1 MNSKILI
8 VSGLILILPV
18 LVHGQ
23 AERKFIRQGNKQ
35 YKEEVFDESEIL
47 YRKALE
53 KEQQS
58 YSGEFNLGDA
68 MYKQEKFEDAARSF
82 HKLAENQT
90 DPIKLGELYHNIG
103 NSFLKANQL
112 EASIEAYKQALRN
125 NPEDNETRHNLAYA
139 QQMQQQQQDQ
149 QNQDQDKQDQDQDKQ
164 DQDQDKDK
172 QDQDQDK
179 QDQDQD
185 QQEQNQ
191 DQDQQDQNQN
201 QDQQDQQDQ
210 NQDQQ
215 QQQQPQISKEDA
227 RRMLQALQQDE
238 QDLQEKLQKQKAQAT
253 KVKVLKDW

>member
-1 MNSKILI
+1 MTSKIFI
-8 VSGLILILPV
+8 ISGLIFMLPV

-23 AERKFIRQGNKQ
+23 AERKYIRQGNKQ
-35 YKEEVFDESEIL
+35 FKEEVFDESEIL

-90 DPIKLGELYHNIG
+90 DPTKLGELYHNLG
-103 NSFLKANQL
+103 NSFLKANKL
-112 EASIEAYKQALRN
+112 EASIEAYKQSLRN
-125 NPEDNETRHNLAYA
+125 NPADNETRHNLAYA

-149 QNQDQDKQDQDQDKQ
+149 K
-164 DQDQDKDK
+164 
-172 QDQDQDK
+172 DQDQDK

-185 QQEQNQ
+185 QDKQDQNQDQDKQDQDQNQDKQDQ

-201 QDQQDQQDQ
+201 QQDQ

-215 QQQQPQISKEDA
+215 QPQISREDA
-227 RRMLQALQQDE
+227 QRMLQALQQDE
-238 QDLQEKLQKQKAQAT
+238 QDLQEKLMKQKAQAT

>member
-1 MNSKILI
+1 MTSKNLI
-8 VSGLILILPV
+8 ISGLIFMLPV

-23 AERKFIRQGNKQ
+23 AERKYVRQGNKQ

-82 HKLAENQT
+82 HKLSENET
-90 DPIKLGELYHNIG
+90 DPIKLGELYHNLG

-112 EASIEAYKQALRN
+112 EASIEAYKQSLRN
-125 NPEDNETRHNLAYA
+125 NPADNETRHNLAYA

-149 QNQDQDKQDQDQDKQ
+149 
-164 DQDQDKDK
+164 KD
-172 QDQDQDK
+172 
-179 QDQDQD
+179 
-185 QQEQNQ
+185 
-191 DQDQQDQNQN
+191 
-201 QDQQDQQDQ
+201 QDQ

-215 QQQQPQISKEDA
+215 QQQQQPQISREDA
-227 RRMLQALQQDE
+227 QRMLQALQQDE
-238 QDLQEKLQKQKAQAT
+238 QDLQEKLKKQKAQAT

>member
-8 VSGLILILPV
+8 ISGLIFMLPV

-23 AERKFIRQGNKQ
+23 AERKYIRQGNKQ

-82 HKLAENQT
+82 HKLAENQN
-90 DPIKLGELYHNIG
+90 DPIKLGELYHNMG

-112 EASIEAYKQALRN
+112 EQSIEAYKHALRN
-125 NPEDNETRHNLAYA
+125 NPADNETRHNLAYA

-149 QNQDQDKQDQDQDKQ
+149 DKQDQDQNQDKQDQDKQDQDQN
-164 DQDQDKDK
+164 
-172 QDQDQDK
+172 QDK
-179 QDQDQD
+179 QDQNQNPD
-185 QQEQNQ
+185 QQN
-191 DQDQQDQNQN
+191 
-201 QDQQDQQDQ
+201 Q

-215 QQQQPQISKEDA
+215 QQQPQISREDA
-227 RRMLQALQQDE
+227 QRMLQALQQDE
-238 QDLQEKLQKQKAQAT
+238 QDLQEKLKKQKAQAT

>member
-1 MNSKILI
+1 MTRKNLI
-8 VSGLILILPV
+8 ISGLIFMLPV

-23 AERKFIRQGNKQ
+23 AERKYVRQGNKQ

-90 DPIKLGELYHNIG
+90 DPIKLGELYHNLG

-112 EASIEAYKQALRN
+112 EASIEAYKQSLRN
-125 NPEDNETRHNLAYA
+125 NPADNETRHNLAYA

-149 QNQDQDKQDQDQDKQ
+149 KDQDQNQDKQDQDQEQDKQDQEQDQDKQDQDQNQ
-164 DQDQDKDK
+164 
-172 QDQDQDK
+172 QDQDK
-179 QDQDQD
+179 QDQEQD
-185 QQEQNQ
+185 
-191 DQDQQDQNQN
+191 

-210 NQDQQ
+210 
-215 QQQQPQISKEDA
+215 QQQPQISREDA
-227 RRMLQALQQDE
+227 QRMLQALQQDE
-238 QDLQEKLQKQKAQAT
+238 QDLQEKLKKQKAQAT

>member
-1 MNSKILI
+1 MTSKILI
-8 VSGLILILPV
+8 ISGLIFMLPV

-23 AERKFIRQGNKQ
+23 AERKYIRQGNKQ

-58 YSGEFNLGDA
+58 DSGEFNLGDA
-68 MYKQEKFEDAARSF
+68 MYKQEKFEDAARGF

-90 DPIKLGELYHNIG
+90 DPVKLGELYHNIG
-103 NSFLKANQL
+103 NSLLKANQL

-125 NPEDNETRHNLAYA
+125 NPADNETRHNLAYA

-149 QNQDQDKQDQDQDKQ
+149 QNQDQNQDQ
-164 DQDQDKDK
+164 
-172 QDQDQDK
+172 
-179 QDQDQD
+179 
-185 QQEQNQ
+185 Q
-191 DQDQQDQNQN
+191 DQDQQDQDQDQNQDQQDQDQDQN
-201 QDQQDQQDQ
+201 QDQQDQQQ

-215 QQQQPQISKEDA
+215 QQQQQQPQISREDA
-227 RRMLQALQQDE
+227 QRMLQALQQDE
-238 QDLQEKLQKQKAQAT
+238 QELQEKLKKQKAQAT

>member
-149 QNQDQDKQDQDQDKQ
+149 DQDKQDQDQDQ
-164 DQDQDKDK
+164 DKQDQDKDK

-185 QQEQNQ
+185 KQDQDQ
-191 DQDQQDQNQN
+191 DQDQQDQN
-201 QDQQDQQDQ
+201 QDQ

-227 RRMLQALQQDE
+227 QRMLQALQQDE
-238 QDLQEKLQKQKAQAT
+238 QDLQEKLMKQKAQAT

>member
-1 MNSKILI
+1 MTNKIFI
-8 VSGLILILPV
+8 ISGLIFMLPV

-23 AERKFIRQGNKQ
+23 AERKYIRQGNKQ

-68 MYKQEKFEDAARSF
+68 MYKQEKFEDAARGF

-90 DPIKLGELYHNIG
+90 DPVKLGELYHNIG
-103 NSFLKANQL
+103 NSLLKAKQL

-125 NPEDNETRHNLAYA
+125 NPADNETRHNLAYA

-149 QNQDQDKQDQDQDKQ
+149 QNQDQNQDQ
-164 DQDQDKDK
+164 
-172 QDQDQDK
+172 

-185 QQEQNQ
+185 QN
-191 DQDQQDQNQN
+191 QDQQDQDQDQNQDQQDQDQN
-201 QDQQDQQDQ
+201 QDQQDQQQ

-215 QQQQPQISKEDA
+215 QQPQISREDA
-227 RRMLQALQQDE
+227 QRMLQALQQDE
-238 QDLQEKLQKQKAQAT
+238 QELQEKLKKQKAQAT

>member
-1 MNSKILI
+1 MTSKNLI
-8 VSGLILILPV
+8 ISGLIFILPV

-23 AERKFIRQGNKQ
+23 AERKYVRQGNKQ

-82 HKLAENQT
+82 NKLAENQT
-90 DPIKLGELYHNIG
+90 DPIKLGELYHNLG

-112 EASIEAYKQALRN
+112 EASIEAYKQSLRN
-125 NPEDNETRHNLAYA
+125 NPADNETRHNLAYA

-149 QNQDQDKQDQDQDKQ
+149 KDQDQNQDKQDQDQDQDKQDQDQDKQ
-164 DQDQDKDK
+164 DQ
-172 QDQDQDK
+172 
-179 QDQDQD
+179 
-185 QQEQNQ
+185 N
-191 DQDQQDQNQN
+191 QDQQDQ
-201 QDQQDQQDQ
+201 QQDQQDQ

-215 QQQQPQISKEDA
+215 DQQQQQPQISREDA
-227 RRMLQALQQDE
+227 QRMLQALQQDE
-238 QDLQEKLQKQKAQAT
+238 QDLLEKLKKQKAQAR

>member
-1 MNSKILI
+1 MTSKNLI
-8 VSGLILILPV
+8 ISGLIFMLPV

-23 AERKFIRQGNKQ
+23 AERKYVRQGNKQ

-82 HKLAENQT
+82 HKLSENET
-90 DPIKLGELYHNIG
+90 DPIKLGELYHNLG

-112 EASIEAYKQALRN
+112 EASIEAYKQSLRN
-125 NPEDNETRHNLAYA
+125 NPADNETRHNLAYA

-149 QNQDQDKQDQDQDKQ
+149 KDQDQNQDKQDQNQDKQDQDQDKQDQDQDKQ
-164 DQDQDKDK
+164 DQDQDK
-172 QDQDQDK
+172 
-179 QDQDQD
+179 
-185 QQEQNQ
+185 
-191 DQDQQDQNQN
+191 QDQN
-201 QDQQDQQDQ
+201 QDQQDQ

-215 QQQQPQISKEDA
+215 QQPQISREDA
-227 RRMLQALQQDE
+227 QRMLQALQQDE
-238 QDLQEKLQKQKAQAT
+238 QDLQEKLKKQKAQAT

>member
-1 MNSKILI
+1 MNSKILFI
-8 VSGLILILPV
+8 SGLILILPV

-23 AERKFIRQGNKQ
+23 AERKYIRQGNKQ

-68 MYKQEKFEDAARSF
+68 MYKQEKFEDATRSF

-90 DPIKLGELYHNIG
+90 DPIKLGELYHNMG

-125 NPEDNETRHNLAYA
+125 NPADDETRHNLAYA
-139 QQMQQQQQDQ
+139 QQMLQQQQDQ
-149 QNQDQDKQDQDQDKQ
+149 Q
-164 DQDQDKDK
+164 
-172 QDQDQDK
+172 K

-185 QQEQNQ
+185 QNKQ
-191 DQDQQDQNQN
+191 DQDQDQNKQDQDQNKQDQDQN
-201 QDQQDQQDQ
+201 QDQQDQDQ

-215 QQQQPQISKEDA
+215 QQQQQQPQISREDA
-227 RRMLQALQQDE
+227 QRMLQALQQDE
-238 QDLQEKLQKQKAQAT
+238 QDLQEKLKKQKAQAT

>member
-8 VSGLILILPV
+8 ISGLILFLPV

-103 NSFLKANQL
+103 NSFLKANQI
-112 EASIEAYKQALRN
+112 EASIEADKQALRN

-139 QQMQQQQQDQ
+139 QQKQQQQQDQ
-149 QNQDQDKQDQDQDKQ
+149 QNQDQDKQDQDQDQ
-164 DQDQDKDK
+164 DK

-185 QQEQNQ
+185 QDQQDQ
-191 DQDQQDQNQN
+191 DQDQQDENQDQQDEN
-201 QDQQDQQDQ
+201 QDQQDQ
-210 NQDQQ
+210 N

-227 RRMLQALQQDE
+227 QRMLQALQQDE
-238 QDLQEKLQKQKAQAT
+238 QDLQEKLKKQKALAT

>member
-8 VSGLILILPV
+8 ISGLILFLPV

-35 YKEEVFDESEIL
+35 YKVEVFDESEIL

-149 QNQDQDKQDQDQDKQ
+149 DKQ

-172 QDQDQDK
+172 QDQDKDQQDQDKDK
-179 QDQDQD
+179 QD
-185 QQEQNQ
+185 Q

-201 QDQQDQQDQ
+201 QDQQDQNQDQ
-210 NQDQQ
+210 QQQ

-227 RRMLQALQQDE
+227 QRMLQALQQDE

>member
-1 MNSKILI
+1 MTSKILFI
-8 VSGLILILPV
+8 SGLIFILPV

-23 AERKFIRQGNKQ
+23 AERKYIRQGNKQ
-35 YKEEVFDESEIL
+35 YKEKVFNESEIL

-68 MYKQEKFEDAARSF
+68 MYKQEKYEDAARSF

-90 DPIKLGELYHNIG
+90 DPMKLGELYHNMG
-103 NSFLKANQL
+103 NSLLKAKQL

-125 NPEDNETRHNLAYA
+125 NPADNETRHNLAYA
-139 QQMQQQQQDQ
+139 QQMQQQEQEQEQ
-149 QNQDQDKQDQDQDKQ
+149 EN
-164 DQDQDKDK
+164 

-185 QQEQNQ
+185 QDKQDQDQDQDKQDQDQDQDKQDQDQ
-191 DQDQQDQNQN
+191 DQDQQN
-201 QDQQDQQDQ
+201 QDQ

-227 RRMLQALQQDE
+227 QRMLQALQQDE
-238 QDLQEKLQKQKAQAT
+238 QDLQEKLKKQKAQAT

>member
-1 MNSKILI
+1 MNRKILI

-18 LVHGQ
+18 LVQGQ

-149 QNQDQDKQDQDQDKQ
+149 DKQDQDQDQDKQDQDQDKQ
-164 DQDQDKDK
+164 DQDQD
-172 QDQDQDK
+172 
-179 QDQDQD
+179 
-185 QQEQNQ
+185 
-191 DQDQQDQNQN
+191 QDQQDQ
-201 QDQQDQQDQ
+201 DQDQQDQ

-215 QQQQPQISKEDA
+215 DQNQQQQDQNQQQQPQISKEDA
-227 RRMLQALQQDE
+227 QRMLQALQQDE
-238 QDLQEKLQKQKAQAT
+238 QDLQEKLKKQKAQAT

>member
-1 MNSKILI
+1 MTRKNLI
-8 VSGLILILPV
+8 ISGLIFMLPV

-23 AERKFIRQGNKQ
+23 AERKYVRQGNKQ

-90 DPIKLGELYHNIG
+90 DPIKLGELYHNLG

-112 EASIEAYKQALRN
+112 EASIEAYKQSLRN
-125 NPEDNETRHNLAYA
+125 NPADNETRHNLAYA

-149 QNQDQDKQDQDQDKQ
+149 KDQDQNQDKQDQDQEQDKQDQEQDQDKQDQDQNQDKQDQDQDQDKQ
-164 DQDQDKDK
+164 DQDK
-172 QDQDQDK
+172 
-179 QDQDQD
+179 
-185 QQEQNQ
+185 
-191 DQDQQDQNQN
+191 
-201 QDQQDQQDQ
+201 
-210 NQDQQ
+210 
-215 QQQQPQISKEDA
+215 QQQQPQISREDA
-227 RRMLQALQQDE
+227 QRMLQALQQDE
-238 QDLQEKLQKQKAQAT
+238 QDLQEKLKKQKAQAT

>member
-1 MNSKILI
+1 MTSKILI
-8 VSGLILILPV
+8 ISGLIFMLPV

-23 AERKFIRQGNKQ
+23 AERKYIRQGNKQ

-68 MYKQEKFEDAARSF
+68 MYKQEKFEDAARGF

-90 DPIKLGELYHNIG
+90 DPVKLGELYHNIG
-103 NSFLKANQL
+103 NSLLKANQL

-125 NPEDNETRHNLAYA
+125 NPADNETRHNLAYA

-149 QNQDQDKQDQDQDKQ
+149 QNQDQD
-164 DQDQDKDK
+164 
-172 QDQDQDK
+172 
-179 QDQDQD
+179 
-185 QQEQNQ
+185 Q
-191 DQDQQDQNQN
+191 DQDQQDQDQDQNQDQQDQDQNQDQQNQDQN
-201 QDQQDQQDQ
+201 QDQQDQQQNQDQQDQPQ

-215 QQQQPQISKEDA
+215 QQQQQQPQISREDA
-227 RRMLQALQQDE
+227 QRMLQALQQDE
-238 QDLQEKLQKQKAQAT
+238 QELQEKLKKQKAQAT

>member
-8 VSGLILILPV
+8 ISGLIFMLPV

-23 AERKFIRQGNKQ
+23 AERKYIRQGNKQ

-82 HKLAENQT
+82 HKLAENQN
-90 DPIKLGELYHNIG
+90 DPIKLGELYHNMG

-112 EASIEAYKQALRN
+112 EQSIEAYKHALRN
-125 NPEDNETRHNLAYA
+125 NPADNETRHNLAYA

-149 QNQDQDKQDQDQDKQ
+149 DKQDQDQNQDKQDQDQN
-164 DQDQDKDK
+164 
-172 QDQDQDK
+172 QDK
-179 QDQDQD
+179 QDQDKNQD
-185 QQEQNQ
+185 QQDQDQN
-191 DQDQQDQNQN
+191 QDQQDQNQN
-201 QDQQDQQDQ
+201 PDQQNQ

-215 QQQQPQISKEDA
+215 QQQPQISREDA
-227 RRMLQALQQDE
+227 QRMLQALQQDE
-238 QDLQEKLQKQKAQAT
+238 QDLQEKLKKQKAQAT

>member
-1 MNSKILI
+1 MTSKNLI
-8 VSGLILILPV
+8 ISVLIFILPV

-23 AERKFIRQGNKQ
+23 AERKYVRQGNKQ

-82 HKLAENQT
+82 HKLAENET
-90 DPIKLGELYHNIG
+90 DPIKLGELYHNLG

-112 EASIEAYKQALRN
+112 EASIEAYKQSLRN
-125 NPEDNETRHNLAYA
+125 NPADNETRHNLAYA

-149 QNQDQDKQDQDQDKQ
+149 KDQDQNQDKQDQDQNQDK
-164 DQDQDKDK
+164 QDQDKDK
-172 QDQDQDK
+172 QDQDQ
-179 QDQDQD
+179 
-185 QQEQNQ
+185 N
-191 DQDQQDQNQN
+191 
-201 QDQQDQQDQ
+201 QDQQDQ

-215 QQQQPQISKEDA
+215 QQQQQPQISREDA
-227 RRMLQALQQDE
+227 QRMLQALQQDE
-238 QDLQEKLQKQKAQAT
+238 QDLQEKLKKQKAQAT

>member
-8 VSGLILILPV
+8 VSGLIFILPV
-18 LVHGQ
+18 LAHGQ

-139 QQMQQQQQDQ
+139 QQMKQQQQDQ
-149 QNQDQDKQDQDQDKQ
+149 QNQDQDKQDQDQDKDKQ
-164 DQDQDKDK
+164 DQDQNK

-179 QDQDQD
+179 QD
-185 QQEQNQ
+185 Q

-227 RRMLQALQQDE
+227 QRMLQALQQDE

>member
-1 MNSKILI
+1 MTSKNLI
-8 VSGLILILPV
+8 ISGLIFMLPV

-23 AERKFIRQGNKQ
+23 AERKYVRQGNKQ

-90 DPIKLGELYHNIG
+90 DPIKLGELYHNLG

-112 EASIEAYKQALRN
+112 EESIEAYKQSLRN
-125 NPEDNETRHNLAYA
+125 NPADNETRHNLAYA

-149 QNQDQDKQDQDQDKQ
+149 KDQDQNQDKQDQNQDKQDQDQDKQDQDQDKQ
-164 DQDQDKDK
+164 DQDQDK
-172 QDQDQDK
+172 
-179 QDQDQD
+179 
-185 QQEQNQ
+185 
-191 DQDQQDQNQN
+191 QDQN
-201 QDQQDQQDQ
+201 QDQQDQ

-215 QQQQPQISKEDA
+215 QQPQISREDA
-227 RRMLQALQQDE
+227 QRMLQALQQDE
-238 QDLQEKLQKQKAQAT
+238 QDLQEKLKKQKAQAT

>member
-1 MNSKILI
+1 MTSKILI
-8 VSGLILILPV
+8 ISGLIFMLPV

-23 AERKFIRQGNKQ
+23 AERKYIRQGNKQ

-68 MYKQEKFEDAARSF
+68 MYKQEKFEDAARGF

-90 DPIKLGELYHNIG
+90 DPVKLGELYHNIG
-103 NSFLKANQL
+103 NSLLKANQL

-125 NPEDNETRHNLAYA
+125 NPADNETRHNLAYA

-149 QNQDQDKQDQDQDKQ
+149 QDQDQNQDQ
-164 DQDQDKDK
+164 
-172 QDQDQDK
+172 

-185 QQEQNQ
+185 QN
-191 DQDQQDQNQN
+191 QDQQDQDQNQDQQNQDQN
-201 QDQQDQQDQ
+201 QDQQDQQQNQDQQDQPQ

-215 QQQQPQISKEDA
+215 QQQQQQPQISREDA
-227 RRMLQALQQDE
+227 QRMLQALQQDE
-238 QDLQEKLQKQKAQAT
+238 QELQEKLKKQKAQAT

>member
-1 MNSKILI
+1 MTSKILI
-8 VSGLILILPV
+8 ISGLIFMLPV

-23 AERKFIRQGNKQ
+23 AERKYIRQGNKQ

-90 DPIKLGELYHNIG
+90 DPVKLGELYHNIG
-103 NSFLKANQL
+103 NSLLKANQL

-125 NPEDNETRHNLAYA
+125 NPADKETRHNLAYA

-149 QNQDQDKQDQDQDKQ
+149 QD
-164 DQDQDKDK
+164 
-172 QDQDQDK
+172 

-185 QQEQNQ
+185 QQDQDQQN
-191 DQDQQDQNQN
+191 QDQQDQDQNQDQQNQDQN

-210 NQDQQ
+210 PQDQQQ
-215 QQQQPQISKEDA
+215 QQQQPQISREDA
-227 RRMLQALQQDE
+227 QRMLQALQQDE
-238 QDLQEKLQKQKAQAT
+238 QDLQEKLKKQKAQAI